1 MISWLITSILLS
13 WAGLTVYL
21 MLVRRRGS
29 AWHRKWFLYAV
40 IAASLVL
47 PALLR
52 PVSDEPIV
60 LPQEFAVVAFG
71 QKWHGTDMH
80 LKHFCKCEQPNLS
93 HRIRYRTH
101 HWYNILLDYKH
112 AILGVVFTA
121 MILVLI
127 SLIFQYRYLFLLKK
141 NGRLSSRSI
150 QEGEIFILRPNKRI
164 GAGAFQLMGKP
175 YIIWQP
181 EMDQLEANQVNGI
194 LSHEYS
200 HLRQYNTLERAVL
213 KLLQCVW
220 LLNPAF
226 YFFQNELDLISELIA
241 DEAGSKAMNSRKA
254 YAQLLLSLKVG
265 QRAHLVSGFKTGGRL
280 ATRIRFLLKKPGKTH
295 WIVAILAL
303 CVVFGVDVMSA
314 PRLNA
319 QVDTTL
325 RELATYEEICREYPT
340 EEEVIYC
347 QDCETVC
354 KPGE

>member
-13 WAGLTVYL
+13 WTGLTVYL
-21 MLVRRRGS
+21 LLVRRRGS
-29 AWHRKWFLYAV
+29 AWQRKWFLYA
-40 IAASLVL
+40 IIGASLIL

-52 PVSDEPIV
+52 PVSDKPIA
-60 LPQEFAVVAFG
+60 LPEEYAVVAFG
-71 QKWHGTDMH
+71 QQWHGTDMH
-80 LKHFCKCEQPNLS
+80 LKHFCECEQPNFS

-101 HWYNILLDYKH
+101 HWYNVLLEYKYW
-112 AILGVVFTA
+112 ILGVILTA
-121 MILVLI
+121 MMLVLVR
-127 SLIFQYRYLFLLKK
+127 LVFQYRYLFMLKK
-141 NGRLSSRSI
+141 NGRLENRSLD
-150 QEGEIFILRPNKRI
+150 EGDIVILHPEKRI

-181 EMDQLEANQVNGI
+181 EMDHLENSEVNAI

-200 HLRQYNTLERAVL
+200 HLRQYNTLERAGL
-213 KLLQCVW
+213 KLLQCIW

-226 YFFQNELDLISELIA
+226 YFLQNELDLISELIA

-254 YAQLLLSLKVG
+254 YAQLLLNLKVG
-265 QRAHLVSGFKTGGRL
+265 QRTGLVSGFKTGGRL
-280 ATRIRFLLKKPGKTH
+280 GTRIRFLLKKNNKPH
-295 WIVAILAL
+295 WAL
-303 CVVFGVDVMSA
+303 PLMALMLVFGADILTA

-325 RELATYEEICREYPT
+325 RELATYEEICREYPA

-354 KPGE
+354 HPGE